1 MNDNIIKRINSFS
14 LFILELAKAGVLI
27 IGIIVLVFLLLGDGS
42 GPYVKSVILNIGELI
57 TIVTSETIIGIAL
70 LVIAWFVIS
79 RMKK

>member
-14 LFILELAKAGVLI
+14 VFLLELAKAGILI

>member
-14 LFILELAKAGVLI
+14 LFLLELAKAGVLI

-57 TIVTSETIIGIAL
+57 NIVTSETIIGIAL

-79 RMKK
+79 RIKK

>member
-14 LFILELAKAGVLI
+14 VFLLELAKAGVLI
-27 IGIIVLVFLLLGDGS
+27 VGIIVLVFLLLGDGS

>member
-1 MNDNIIKRINSFS
+1 MNENINKRIKSFS
-14 LFILELAKAGVLI
+14 SFLLELVKAGILI
-27 IGIIVLVFLLLGDGS
+27 VGIIVLVFLLLGDGS
-42 GPYVKSVILNIGELI
+42 GPYVKSVINNIGELI

>member
-1 MNDNIIKRINSFS
+1 MNMCVLVLLIRII
-14 LFILELAKAGVLI
+14 LI
-27 IGIIVLVFLLLGDGS
+27 VGIIVLVFLLLGDGS
-42 GPYVKSVILNIGELI
+42 GPYVKSVINNIGELI

>member
-1 MNDNIIKRINSFS
+1 MNDNIMKRINSFS
-14 LFILELAKAGVLI
+14 VFLLELAKAGILI

>member
-1 MNDNIIKRINSFS
+1 MNDNIMKRINSFS
-14 LFILELAKAGVLI
+14 LFLLELAKAGVLI
-27 IGIIVLVFLLLGDGS
+27 VGIIVLVFLLLGDGS